1 MNTEYILEVLDE
13 LGNELMNLH
22 HENWLM
28 KEKFDD
34 NMDYSGY
41 GVCCTIEK
49 RLTRISN
56 LLQHIQGTIE
66 EEDLRLYEIESQI

>member
-1 MNTEYILEVLDE
+1 MNTKYNLEVLDE
-13 LGNELMNLH
+13 VRDELMEISN
-22 HENWLM
+22 ENWLM

-34 NMDYSGY
+34 NRDYSGY

-56 LLQHIQGTIE
+56 LLQHIEGTIE
-66 EEDLRLYEIESQI
+66 EEDLRLYEIESRV